1 MATAPADELASP
13 DVALFVEQASWLARR
28 LGNSTPMG
36 LLSWI
41 CSYLQKDVRRRWLQ
55 LFPLMHPD
63 QAAAEAALCEVLSME
78 LQRASHSARDVES
91 VDRRVDW
98 TETFARSTD
107 PARQPLRYRSLRQV
121 PVRDRRTTA
130 ALLGLA
136 QSWCRLLHLAAD
148 VADGPTERGG
158 LVLRR
163 RALELALTGHDR
175 RHLGFSNYDVA
186 VATRL
191 KRGSPPELR
200 LAVALERV
208 SRLWSVWFVPETDED
223 MTVLRTLAGSLRDAD
238 ARNTDTLLE
247 FTCAISLARAAVE
260 AGVDDWPAGAPWRL
274 VSADPAISSYPRLL
288 LQSGELLC
296 AISKGHPRRPTAVG
310 RPTKVKDAT
319 SAWLDAVL
327 PQREQSRST
336 GNQPDLVLSFW
347 LVGRED
353 DALFVLADA
362 KRNFSGDGETY
373 LRAAVDVAATYLL
386 SYGHCMGL
394 RVSQDGFAPTTA
406 LAPGVTIFCRQGTR
420 YDEVKAV
427 EVLRG
432 ADPLPT
438 VFALD
443 VGQHFGLGRAPWSA
457 PALSAWMGNLGK
469 QALGRVDPPH
479 IGDLRGSG
487 EHT

>member
-1 MATAPADELASP
+1 MSADPAADHASP
-13 DVALFVEQASWLARR
+13 DVALFVEQAAWLARH

-41 CSYLQKDVRRRWLQ
+41 CSRLQDDVRRRWLR
-55 LFPLMHPD
+55 LFPLMHQD
-63 QAAAEAALCEVLSME
+63 QESAEAALCEVLSMD
-78 LQRASHSARDVES
+78 LQRAAHSARDVES

-98 TETFARSTD
+98 TETFARSLD
-107 PARQPLRYRSLRQV
+107 PARQPLRYRSSRQV

-148 VADGPTERGG
+148 VAHGPTERGG

-208 SRLWSVWFVPETDED
+208 SRLWSVWFAPQTDAD
-223 MTVLRTLAGSLRDAD
+223 FTVLRTLAGSLRDAD

-260 AGVDDWPAGAPWRL
+260 AGADDWPSGTPWRL
-274 VSADPAISSYPRLL
+274 VSADQPSSSYPRLL

-296 AISKGHPRRPTAVG
+296 AISKGYPRRPAAVG
-310 RPTKVKDAT
+310 PPTKMKDAT
-319 SAWLDAVL
+319 SAWIDAVL
-327 PQREQSRST
+327 PRRGQSRST

-347 LVGRED
+347 LAGREAE
-353 DALFVLADA
+353 ALFVLADA
-362 KRNFSGDGETY
+362 KRNVSGDGETY

-394 RVSQDGFAPTTA
+394 HVSQNGAAPTTA

-420 YDEVKAV
+420 YDEPGAV
-427 EVLRG
+427 EFLRRSD
-432 ADPLPT
+432 ALPT

-457 PALSAWMGNLGK
+457 PALSAWMGRLAG
-469 QALGRVDPPH
+469 QALRSLTHAVDA
-479 IGDLRGSG
+479 
-487 EHT
+487 